1 MIQALLLLSLS
12 DLSVERVYTSTDTV
26 TSMVA
31 RENDLIVGTRGGLIR
46 ITNNRIDK
54 YTVEHG
60 LPSNEILGLQGTSRL
75 VMRTPLGESEL
86 IIQDLVG
93 SSPMVVTKAQT
104 SGNPN
109 PETIVATVHFGGK
122 KYVGTRNAGLFRY
135 SDARWEKI
143 FSPHSE
149 LRNHNAQHIFV
160 DKSGVLVSSLDGGL
174 WSKHS
179 DDPGWGVFETHHNA
193 IKEAVRTNDG
203 TIYARLGTGRI
214 DVITRKAITKLEV
227 DHASS
232 LGLTP
237 SGVAVG
243 FRGGFLHLLADQNRV
258 VYRPPSLKDVSV
270 TCTALLPD
278 QTWLVGTQTHG
289 LARLDAKTSK
299 FTWIDQ
305 GLHLQDD
312 WITVIK
318 PLPDSRVFVGT
329 FTGGAYVLTSNERLH
344 YLGLKNVHVTGAT
357 IVNKTLIVGSRAGLF
372 ELKDNVLNPSTIS
385 RCGNEV
391 QGIASFGRELWIGT
405 RTGVYSVETELTL
418 P

>member
-1 MIQALLLLSLS
+1 MIQAVLLLTLG
-12 DLSVERVYTSTDTV
+12 DPPVERVHTSTDAV
-26 TSMVA
+26 TSMVV
-31 RENDLIVGTRGGLIR
+31 RERDLIVGTRGGLIR
-46 ITNNRIDK
+46 ISGDRIEK
-54 YTVEHG
+54 FTVEHG
-60 LPSNEILGLQGTSRL
+60 LPSNEILGLEGTSRL
-75 VMRTPLGESEL
+75 VMRTPLGEVEL
-86 IIQDLVG
+86 KFQDLVG
-93 SSPMVVTKAQT
+93 SSPMTAGQVRDI
-104 SGNPN
+104 GNPE

-135 SDARWEKI
+135 SDARWERI
-143 FSPHSE
+143 LPPHSE

-160 DKSGVLVSSLDGGL
+160 DKAGVLVSSLDGGL

-179 DDPGWGVFETHHNA
+179 GEPGWGFVETHHVA
-193 IKEAVRTNDG
+193 IKEAVRTSDG
-203 TIYARLGTGRI
+203 TIYARLGTGRV
-214 DVITRKAITKLEV
+214 DVINRKTVTKLEV

-312 WITVIK
+312 WITVLK
-318 PLPDSRVFVGT
+318 PLPDSRILVGT
-329 FTGGAYVLTSNERLH
+329 FTGGAYLLSPSGKIE
-344 YLGLKNVHVTGAT
+344 YIGLKNVHVTGAT
-357 IVNKTLIVGSRAGLF
+357 MLNKSLFVGSRAGLF
-372 ELKDNVLNPSTIS
+372 ELKDNVLRPSTIS
-385 RCGNEV
+385 RCGKEV

-405 RTGVYSVETELTL
+405 RTGVYSVETDFTL